1 MAKHSA
7 RGSAWAAQRKRVLD
21 RDGWTCLYCGKHPL
35 EGTDAT
41 VDHIHPISLNPDT
54 TYHDHDLAAAC
65 RSCNGK
71 KQDRT
76 GTRVNYRNP
85 RWA

>member
-7 RGSAWAAQRKRVLD
+7 RGTTWAAQRQRVLD
-21 RDGWTCLYCGKHPL
+21 RDTWTCTYCHKHL

-41 VDHIHPISLNPDT
+41 VDHIQPISLNPDT
-54 TYHDHDLAAAC
+54 NYRDDELTAAC

-71 KQDRT
+71 KQDKPLIRIA
-76 GTRVNYRNP
+76 YFNP
-85 RWA
+85 RWT